1 MLVNFRGA
9 SVAPTA
15 AQLRSDDAQLF
26 VTSIGLVGRE
36 LALEGLIEQRSVGEI
51 EGLLPYLQPTALTA
65 DQQRML
71 KALEIDLDALRA
83 AVAEAAGVEAPP
95 LNQMRRFTLGS
106 VMRVALPALAI
117 VMLLSALAGFDLEE
131 FLDSLQD
138 AAWWLV
144 VIGFVASQLPRVAQA
159 VSTLG
164 AAPVPL
170 PLGPVYALQL
180 AISYINLAIPTAAAR
195 IAVNVRFFQRQGV
208 PPATAVA
215 TGALDGVSGFIVQAL
230 LLGSL
235 LLFSGLSLDVDVG
248 SPASAAARIAWML
261 AVVLVV
267 AVLVILLIPRLRR
280 YVLGAVRRTVREAFT
295 VLRGLRS
302 PRRLVMLFGGN
313 LAAELLFALAL
324 GVFVQAFG
332 YSLALH
338 ELLFVNMA
346 VSLLAGL
353 LPVPGGVGVTEGGL
367 IFGLTSFGVPQE
379 VAFAAVMLYRFSTFY
394 TPPIWGFFSLRW
406 LERNRYL

>member
-1 MLVNFRGA
+1 
-9 SVAPTA
+9 
-15 AQLRSDDAQLF
+15 
-26 VTSIGLVGRE
+26 
-36 LALEGLIEQRSVGEI
+36 
-51 EGLLPYLQPTALTA
+51 
-65 DQQRML
+65 
-71 KALEIDLDALRA
+71 
-83 AVAEAAGVEAPP
+83 
-95 LNQMRRFTLGS
+95 
-106 VMRVALPALAI
+106 
-117 VMLLSALAGFDLEE
+117 MLLSAVAGFDAEE
-131 FLDSLQD
+131 LLDSLQD

-144 VIGFVASQLPRVAQA
+144 VIGFFVAQFPRLAQA

-164 AAPVPL
+164 ASPAPL

-180 AISYINLAIPTAAAR
+180 AISYVNLAIPTAAAR
-195 IAVNVRFFQRQGV
+195 IAVNIRFFQRQGI
-208 PPATAVA
+208 PPGTAVA
-215 TGALDGVSGFIVQAL
+215 TGALDGVSGFIVQAI

-235 LLFSGLSLDVDVG
+235 LLFSGLSLDVDIDG
-248 SPASAAARIAWML
+248 PASAAVRIVWMVAIGL
-261 AVVLVV
+261 AVAAVV
-267 AVLVILLIPRLRR
+267 IVAIPRLRR
-280 YVLGAVRRTVREAFT
+280 HVFGGVRRTVQEAVV

-313 LAAELLFALAL
+313 LVAELVFALAL

-367 IFGLTSFGVPQE
+367 ILGLTSFGVPQE
-379 VAFAAVMLYRFSTFY
+379 AAFAAVMLYRLSTFY